1 MRNILLGLFIM
12 ILYLTCLFFYTNSYK
27 FQKKKKQKE
36 CFSIFSDMYP
46 LSPLCPG
53 KTNSTICYDCPY
65 NMDNHD
71 YKIDKLSKD
80 EVDIK
85 KF

>member
-1 MRNILLGLFIM
+1 MRNIFLILFLI
-12 ILYLTCLFFYTNSYK
+12 IIYFTCLFFYNNSDK
-27 FQKKKKQKE
+27 FQRKKKQKE

-46 LSPLCPG
+46 LSHLCPG
-53 KTNSTICYDCPY
+53 KNNTTICYDCPY
-65 NMDNHD
+65 CMDNHD
-71 YKIDKLSKD
+71 YKVNKLSKD